1 MTFLPRLYAIADASF
16 GDPVKIALALFS
28 GGARLIQVRNK
39 EAGTGQLLDQVE
51 RIIAHAPRGA
61 LVIVNDR
68 VDVAKIAGAGGVHL
82 GQEDIPAEEARR
94 ILGPGATI
102 GLSTHNTVQA
112 AQAEH
117 LPVDYIAVGPVFAT
131 LTRRNPSP
139 VVGIEGLRA
148 ISQTAGKPIV
158 AIGGI
163 TLDNASQVFEAG
175 ASSAAVI
182 RDILQT
188 TDVAARVREWM
199 QQYNQGGAL

>member
-1 MTFLPRLYAIADASF
+1 MTLLPRLYAIADASF

-39 EAGTGQLLDQVE
+39 DAGTGQLLDQVE

-68 VDVAKIAGAGGVHL
+68 VDVAKISGAGGVHL
-82 GQEDIPAEEARR
+82 GQEDIPADEARR
-94 ILGPGATI
+94 ILGTGATI
-102 GLSTHNTVQA
+102 GLSTHNAVQA
-112 AQAEH
+112 TRAEQ
-117 LPVDYIAVGPVFAT
+117 LPVDYIAVGPVFT
-131 LTRRNPSP
+131 TFSRKNPSP
-139 VVGIEGLRA
+139 VVGIDGLRR
-148 ISQTAGKPIV
+148 ISQAAGKPIV

-163 TLDNASQVFEAG
+163 TLDNAPQVFKAG
-175 ASSAAVI
+175 AHSVAVI

-199 QQYNQGGAL
+199 QYNQGGEL

>member
-39 EAGTGQLLDQVE
+39 DAGTGQLLDQVE

-68 VDVAKIAGAGGVHL
+68 VDVAKISGAGGVHL
-82 GQEDIPAEEARR
+82 GQEDIPADEARR
-94 ILGPGATI
+94 ILGTGATI
-102 GLSTHNTVQA
+102 GLSTHNAVQA
-112 AQAEH
+112 TRAEQ
-117 LPVDYIAVGPVFAT
+117 LPVDYIAVGPVFT
-131 LTRRNPSP
+131 TFSRKNPSP
-139 VVGIEGLRA
+139 VVGIDGLRT
-148 ISQTAGKPIV
+148 ISQAAGKPIV

-163 TLDNASQVFEAG
+163 TLDNAPQVFKAG
-175 ASSAAVI
+175 AHSVAVI

-199 QQYNQGGAL
+199 QYNQGGEL